1 MITETRLPQKPRS
14 FAQRLLYPFR
24 RGTGPAM
31 QEPVGFFTDTS
42 VCIGCKACQVGCKHW
57 NMLPGLEP
65 RLSGRSYDNTL
76 ELSART
82 WRHVKFA
89 EVIDTDIPA
98 NNRQGMHWLLASDSC
113 KHCDDAPC
121 MRACPTGALVRT
133 EVGGVYPQA
142 DICNGCAS
150 CVAACPFGVIARN
163 EKSGHSHKCT
173 FCLDRVRDGLQP
185 ACAKTCP
192 AASIRFGRLEDMR
205 NAARNRLAHLRAQ
218 GVSNARLYGLEPTE
232 NYSSL
237 HNIFLLLDRPS
248 TYGLPE
254 TPLHPARRLK
264 GDYIRA
270 AAGVVLGIA
279 ILGASVIFG
288 GVL

>member
-1 MITETRLPQKPRS
+1 MRRLRAAALS
-14 FAQRLLYPFR
+14 EVEL
-24 RGTGPAM
+24 AM
-31 QEPVGFFTDTS
+31 
-42 VCIGCKACQVGCKHW
+42 
-57 NMLPGLEP
+57 
-65 RLSGRSYDNTL
+65 
-76 ELSART
+76 
-82 WRHVKFA
+82 
-89 EVIDTDIPA
+89 DII
-98 NNRQGMHWLLASDSC
+98 N
-113 KHCDDAPC
+113 
-121 MRACPTGALVRT
+121 
-133 EVGGVYPQA
+133 QA
-142 DICNGCAS
+142 
-150 CVAACPFGVIARN
+150 
-163 EKSGHSHKCT
+163 K
-173 FCLDRVRDGLQP
+173 
-185 ACAKTCP
+185 
-192 AASIRFGRLEDMR
+192 
-205 NAARNRLAHLRAQ
+205 AHLRAQ